1 MIVGYDA
8 KRIAVNRVG
17 LGNYGRTLI
26 RQLATTAPS
35 NEYHLY
41 SPVPFDR
48 ELFDPSG
55 LPSVRLHAPASKPN
69 MLRQH
74 QLRYRH
80 VAKQAVEDRLDLY
93 HGLSHALPPRMPCP
107 TVVTMHD
114 LIVMRHPEFYPA
126 IDRWSYTRTIK
137 QAVARADLILSVSEA
152 TKADLSELLAIP
164 SERIVVTWQA
174 CDERFRC
181 AVPQESLD
189 RTRSKYGLPQR
200 FVLSLGTIERRK
212 NAVSL
217 VRGFARVAN
226 ELEDVGLVF
235 AGKGTRYLEEVQQAV
250 VATGLRNRTFF
261 LGFTATE
268 DLPALYRL
276 ASLFAYLPLIE
287 GFGIPVLEAMQCG
300 TPSITSNRSSLREI
314 GGEEASVLVDPQS
327 EESIAEGLYRALRDD
342 SAHQKLRAALPGRT
356 QQFSPE
362 TVCRRVLEAYKQV
375 L

>member
-8 KRIAVNRVG
+8 KRIAANRVG

-26 RQLATTAPS
+26 RQLARVAPD
-35 NEYHLY
+35 NLYHLY
-41 SPVPFDR
+41 SPVPFDP

-55 LPSVRLHAPASKPN
+55 LSSVHLHAPAAKPN
-69 MLRQH
+69 ILRQH

-137 QAVARADLILSVSEA
+137 QAVSRADLILSVSDA
-152 TKADLSELLAIP
+152 TKMDLCELLSVP
-164 SERIVVTWQA
+164 EERIVVTWQA
-174 CDERFRC
+174 CDERFRPDIP
-181 AVPQESLD
+181 AENLD
-189 RTRSKYGLPQR
+189 QVRRKYGLPER

-212 NAVSL
+212 NAVNL
-217 VRGFARVAN
+217 VQGFAQVASD
-226 ELEDVGLVF
+226 LEDVGLVF
-235 AGKGTRYLEEVQQAV
+235 AGKGTRYLEKVRQAV
-250 VATGLRNRTFF
+250 IATGLRNRTFF
-261 LGFTATE
+261 LGFTAAE

-276 ASLFAYLPLIE
+276 ATLFAYLPIIE

-300 TPSITSNRSSLREI
+300 TPSVTSNRSSLREI
-314 GGEEASVLVDPQS
+314 GGKEASVLVNPES
-327 EESIAEGLYRALRDD
+327 VESIAEGLHRVLQDD
-342 SAHQKLRAALPGRT
+342 TQYQEIEAALPARARH
-356 QQFSPE
+356 FAPE
-362 TVCRRVLEAYKQV
+362 AVCHRVLEAYAR
-375 L
+375 LT